1 LRILVRKRRKKK
13 QKCRRYQEIKCLHR
27 ALVYNLVQGLDSA
40 PDVPHA
46 DNVSGRKTE
55 GNGVGFIKEP
65 PVSVKGLEISVS
77 SVGGGTTRVG
87 GVAAS
92 NGVSHIA
99 FDVSLVG
106 QQQVKWET
114 LLIGKTLFIEIPA
127 GDLPEGSKES
137 FVQVLEYAEETLG
150 CSKVIVCFK
159 KTREDRETLIRTFMF
174 LGFVLV
180 APGTHQ
186 LAVSGDLM
194 YLAYSIEPSDD
205 ESSGD
210 ESSSSDDLEDSE

>member
-1 LRILVRKRRKKK
+1 MLRILGRKRRKKK
-13 QKCRRYQEIKCLHR
+13 PKCRRYQEIKCLRR
-27 ALVYNLVQGLDSA
+27 ALVYNSVQGLGSA

-65 PVSVKGLEISVS
+65 PVSVKGLEIGGSLS
-77 SVGGGTTRVG
+77 GGTPRVG
-87 GVAAS
+87 GVTAS
-92 NGVSHIA
+92 NGVSHIC

-106 QQQVKWET
+106 QQMVKWDT
-114 LLIGKTLFIEIPA
+114 LLIGKTLFIEIPS

-137 FVQVLEYAEETLG
+137 FVSVLEYAEEMLG

-159 KTREDRETLIRTFMF
+159 KTRDDRETLIRTFMF

-180 APGTHQ
+180 APGMHQ

-194 YLAYSIEPSDD
+194 YLAYSIDPSDD

-210 ESSSSDDLEDSE
+210 ESSSSDDSEDSE